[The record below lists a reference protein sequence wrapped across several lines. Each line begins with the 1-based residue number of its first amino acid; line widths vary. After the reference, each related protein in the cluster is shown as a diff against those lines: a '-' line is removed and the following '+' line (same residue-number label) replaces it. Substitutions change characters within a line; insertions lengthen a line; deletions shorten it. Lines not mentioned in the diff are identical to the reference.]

1 MLCLWSA
8 YPPTPPHISGRFPVV
23 GVSTSGKGLLQ
34 VCDYYHQQQS
44 HVMSPLSPITSS
56 NPKIDWC
63 NTLYLNYGHNGI
75 FNFAVFSGFLFA
87 PHICNCV
94 DEFVFSLMKAFKL
107 QIIVQTPTSATV
119 SSNYDLWPMDQRP
132 PILGLGE

>member
-1 MLCLWSA
+1 M
-8 YPPTPPHISGRFPVV
+8 

-34 VCDYYHQQQS
+34 VCDYYHQQS
-44 HVMSPLSPITSS
+44 RVMSHLSLITSN

-63 NTLYLNYGHNGI
+63 NTLYLNYGHNQML
-75 FNFAVFSGFLFA
+75 NFAIFSVLMFA

-107 QIIVQTPTSATV
+107 QIIIQTPTNATV
-119 SSNYDLWPMDQRP
+119 SSNCDLWPMD
-132 PILGLGE
+132 